1 MSHFSRLS
9 SCALLRVR
17 AEYPIITK
25 VEGLLAIEVVSAE
38 EDLMTN
44 NLSHASFLFSS
55 RTPQFPISPLAG
67 RRAPARATDPRP
79 PSEYYGAIASS
90 SLGGGKRLRPGYV
103 DGRGAVRR
111 MIPGRGSRLR
121 VPRAA
126 PPADARIPV
135 SVEVAEAFAKAWGAG
150 DRLVPWSLLRASGAC
165 IRFSSVWSNF
175 SRAMTRP
182 LQFAAAAYLH
192 FVNLESQIRGFV

>member
-1 MSHFSRLS
+1 MCSPPSPRRVPDHHDRLP
-9 SCALLRVR
+9 A
-17 AEYPIITK
+17 K

-126 PPADARIPV
+126 PPADARIPI

-150 DRLVPWSLLRASGAC
+150 DRLVPWSLLRASGPP
-165 IRFSSVWSNF
+165 RVK
-175 SRAMTRP
+175 AMTRP

>member
-1 MSHFSRLS
+1 MCSPPSPRRVPDHHDRLP
-9 SCALLRVR
+9 A
-17 AEYPIITK
+17 K
-25 VEGLLAIEVVSAE
+25 VEGLLAIEVVSVE

-44 NLSHASFLFSS
+44 NLSPTSASCS
-55 RTPQFPISPLAG
+55 RLEHPNSPS
-67 RRAPARATDPRP
+67 RHVPAD
-79 PSEYYGAIASS
+79 YYGAIASS

-126 PPADARIPV
+126 PPADARIPI
-135 SVEVAEAFAKAWGAG
+135 SVEVAEAFAKAWGAAA
-150 DRLVPWSLLRASGAC
+150 RSVVALARVRCMYSLLLGFGLISQGTGPPR
-165 IRFSSVWSNF
+165 VK
-175 SRAMTRP
+175 AMTRP